1 MKRFSSIFAFF
12 AFFAISNATK
22 VDTVNE
28 LNVDQYSGNW
38 FQMYSNLPVMSTFE
52 KDNVCVTAQYG
63 PPNPTIKIA
72 DVSVKNTARITEP
85 TNGTIAGI
93 TGYAYIPDQSEPG
106 KLKVHF
112 DEGAP
117 VDADYWVVDLGPI
130 NSDNKYDY
138 AIVTDN
144 LGLTLYVLGR
154 DVKEFNMK
162 YNSIVLDKLDAL
174 GFNGEL
180 KQPISTYQEK
190 DCDYDWLN

>member
-1 MKRFSSIFAFF
+1 MKFLALLFSFI
-12 AFFAISNATK
+12 AIANSTK
-22 VDTVNE
+22 IDTVSE
-28 LNVDQYSGNW
+28 LNIEQYSGTW

-63 PPNPTIKIA
+63 SPDPEIKKA
-72 DVSVKNTARITEP
+72 DVSVINTARLTYP
-85 TNGTIAGI
+85 TNGTVAGI
-93 TGYAYIPDQSEPG
+93 SGYAYVPDSLDPG

-112 DEGAP
+112 DQGAP
-117 VDADYWVVDLGPI
+117 KDADYWVADLGPV

>member
-1 MKRFSSIFAFF
+1 MRILAPLFAL
-12 AFFAISNATK
+12 FAISFATK

-28 LNVDQYSGNW
+28 LNVDQYAGTW
-38 FQMYSNLPVMSTFE
+38 FQMYSNLPVLSTFE

-72 DVSVKNTARITEP
+72 DVSVKNIARLSDP

-93 TGYAYIPDQSEPG
+93 SGYAYIPDPSEPG

-112 DEGAP
+112 DQGAP
-117 VDADYWVVDLGPI
+117 TDADYWVADLGPV
-130 NSDNKYDY
+130 NNDNKYDY

-154 DVKEFNMK
+154 DVKEFSMK
-162 YNSIVLDKLDAL
+162 YDSDVLDKLDDL
-174 GFNGEL
+174 GFSGKV
-180 KQPISTYQEK
+180 KQPIPTYQDA
-190 DCDYDWLN
+190 DCEYSWLH

>member
-1 MKRFSSIFAFF
+1 MRVLAPLF
-12 AFFAISNATK
+12 AFFAISFATK
-22 VDTVNE
+22 IDTVSE
-28 LNVDQYSGNW
+28 LNIDQYSGTW
-38 FQMYSNLPVMSTFE
+38 YQMYSNLPVLSTFE

-72 DVSVKNTARITEP
+72 DVSVKNTARLSEP

-93 TGYAYIPDQSEPG
+93 SGYAYIPDHSEPG

-117 VDADYWVVDLGPI
+117 FDADYWVAELGPI

-144 LGLTLYVLGR
+144 IGLTLYVLGR
-154 DVKEFNMK
+154 DANEFYMK
-162 YNSIVLDKLDAL
+162 YDSDVLDKLNDL
-174 GFNGEL
+174 GFSGKM
-180 KQPISTYQEK
+180 KQPIPTYQDA
-190 DCDYDWLN
+190 DCEYSWLH

>member
-1 MKRFSSIFAFF
+1 MKVLAPLF
-12 AFFAISNATK
+12 AFFAISSAIK
-22 VDTVNE
+22 IETVSE
-28 LNVDQYSGNW
+28 LNVDQYSGTW
-38 FQMYSNLPVMSTFE
+38 FQMYSNFPVMSTFE

-63 PPNPTIKIA
+63 PPNPSNKLA
-72 DVSVKNTARITEP
+72 DVSVKNTARLLEP

-93 TGYAYIPDQSEPG
+93 TGYAYIPDTSEPG

-112 DEGAP
+112 DQGSP
-117 VDADYWVVDLGPI
+117 RDGDYWVADLGPI

-162 YNSIVLDKLDAL
+162 YDSDVLDKLDDL
-174 GFNGEL
+174 GFSGKV
-180 KQPISTYQEK
+180 KQPIPTYQDA
-190 DCDYDWLN
+190 DCEYSWLH

>member
-1 MKRFSSIFAFF
+1 MKRFSLIFAFF
-12 AFFAISNATK
+12 AFFVISTATK
-22 VDTVNE
+22 VDTVTE
-28 LNVDQYSGNW
+28 LNVDQYSGTW

-72 DVSVKNTARITEP
+72 DVSVKNTARLTDP

-93 TGYAYIPDQSEPG
+93 TGYAYIPDQSDPG

-144 LGLTLYVLGR
+144 IGLTLYVLGR
-154 DVKEFNMK
+154 NVNVFNVK
-162 YNSIVLDKLDAL
+162 YNTYVLDKLDEL
-174 GFNGEL
+174 GFNGKVKE
-180 KQPISTYQEK
+180 PIPTYQK
-190 DCDYDWLN
+190 SDCEYYW